1 MFFFI
6 SMCEIL
12 MEKKKKKDE
21 LLGSHRIIESEKGSK
36 KLLMQLDRLA

>member
-12 MEKKKKKDE
+12 MEKKKRMSY
-21 LLGSHRIIESEKGSK
+21 LGSHRIIESEKGSK

>member
-12 MEKKKKKDE
+12 MKKKKKDE
-21 LLGSHRIIESEKGSK
+21 LLGSHRTIESEKGSK